1 MYIKFKEILYKKIIG
16 SLMTGG
22 PVEGGKCHSHLVAK
36 RYPIGSRFCSSG
48 SFSLDGKK
56 NSTKL
61 LSLSRDFSKVWV
73 FSRKLKLSSF
83 KLRL

>member
-1 MYIKFKEILYKKIIG
+1 
-16 SLMTGG
+16 MTGG
-22 PVEGGKCHSHLVAK
+22 PVGEGSVIAHLVAK

-61 LSLSRDFSKVWV
+61 LCLSRDF
-73 FSRKLKLSSF
+73 
-83 KLRL
+83 

>member
-1 MYIKFKEILYKKIIG
+1 MYRKFKEKKKKLIG
-16 SLMTGG
+16 SPLIGG
-22 PVEGGKCHSHLVAK
+22 PVGGESAIAHLVAK
-36 RYPIGSRFCSSG
+36 RYPIGSWFCSSG
-48 SFSLDGKK
+48 SFRLDGKK

-73 FSRKLKLSSF
+73 FSRKPKLSSF